1 MTICQCVAMRVK
13 DLLKERN
20 MTQYRLEKNS
30 GIQHG
35 AMNRI
40 MRCENKGIELGTVIM
55 IANGFDMSVVE
66 FLDHPIFS
74 LDEMEIE

>member
-1 MTICQCVAMRVK
+1 MTVCECVVFRVK
-13 DLLKERN
+13 ELLRENN

-40 MRCENKGIELGTVIM
+40 MRCENKGMEISTVSM
-55 IANGFDMSVVE
+55 IAKGFNLTLVE
-66 FLDHPIFS
+66 FLNSPVFDF
-74 LDEMEIE
+74 DNMEIE